1 MKIATWNVNGIR
13 ARLEL
18 ILLWLQDRKPD
29 LIGLQ
34 EIKIVDNEFPHEE
47 FERIGYQAI
56 THGQKSWNGVA
67 ILSREPID
75 LVQQGLPG
83 EEENGSRFLSVRQ
96 NDLLFATAYCP
107 NGKDLK
113 HPDYRRKLT
122 WFKSLI
128 SHWETNNSS
137 GQPAIICGDFNIV
150 PQPYDSW
157 RGEAGDGTMFHSLE
171 ERTVMKELIDLGLID
186 LYRLH
191 NSNDPNFS
199 WWDYRGG
206 SFHRNHG
213 LRIDFILGNKDIANL
228 CTNAIID
235 RDYRKKKGEL
245 TASDHAPV
253 IAELS
258 TTD

>member
-29 LIGLQ
+29 LVGLQ
-34 EIKIVDNEFPHEE
+34 EIKIVDEEFPHEE
-47 FERIGYQAI
+47 FHRLGYHAI

-67 ILSREPID
+67 ILSQKPVD
-75 LVQQGLPG
+75 LIQKGLPG
-83 EEENGSRFLSVRQ
+83 EEESGSRFLSVSHG
-96 NDLLFATAYCP
+96 NLSFATAYCP

-113 HPDYRRKLT
+113 HADYLGKIT

-128 SHWETNNSS
+128 AYWRIQHGSNK
-137 GQPAIICGDFNIV
+137 PAILCGDFNIV
-150 PQPYDSW
+150 PEPQDTW
-157 RGEAGDGTMFHSLE
+157 KGEKGDGSMFHSSD
-171 ERTVMKELIDLGLID
+171 ERAVMQELIDLGLVD
-186 LYRLH
+186 LYRFH
-191 NSNDPNFS
+191 HGDESEFS

-213 LRIDFILGNKDIANL
+213 LRIDFILGNQDAVDQS
-228 CTNAIID
+228 TTASID
-235 RDYRKKKGEL
+235 RDYRKKREGL

-253 IAELS
+253 IVELS
-258 TTD
+258 DTI